1 MWNKIIIEFF
11 NFFILIYLF
20 TIHFFTHDF
29 LWLMMINLAV
39 QKKKKK
45 TLWAALVCIKLKQTP
60 ATSKVSKQKH
70 YTNLHST

>member
-1 MWNKIIIEFF
+1 
-11 NFFILIYLF
+11 
-20 TIHFFTHDF
+20 
-29 LWLMMINLAV
+29 MMINLAV